1 MKIGLTISIVGH
13 AAALLWGVISFTAK
27 PLEAKPTE
35 SLPVDII
42 STTEFTQLMAGNKTA
57 PKAEKPKPLV
67 EKVDE
72 PKPAKD
78 VTAKVENKP
87 EIQAAKEEPPPP
99 PPPPPPEPK
108 VTEQKP
114 DKKAPEPKID
124 PLAEQMKKDE
134 AKKMADSKAKVP
146 TPPKR
151 PTPPQPKFDP
161 NEITALLDKRK
172 PQRLAATGAQLNQ
185 APTLGTTVGNSATL
199 SQNEIDALR
208 ARLMSLWNPPAGA
221 RTPEELMVSV
231 RIQLGRDGKLSAPPM
246 VLTSGHTPLFHAA
259 RESAIRAVF
268 RGQPYDMLSPATYEA
283 WKDIEITFDPR
294 EMFRG

>member
-1 MKIGLTISIVGH
+1 MQIGLTISIIGH
-13 AAALLWGVISFTAK
+13 AAALLWGVVTFSAK
-27 PLEAKPTE
+27 PLDSKPID

-67 EKVDE
+67 EKVE
-72 PKPAKD
+72 APKPATD
-78 VTAKVENKP
+78 ITAKVENKP
-87 EIQAAKEEPPPP
+87 EIKVAKEEPPPP
-99 PPPPPPEPK
+99 PPPEPK
-108 VTEQKP
+108 VAEQKP

-134 AKKMADSKAKVP
+134 AKKLAEAKSKVP

-172 PQRLAATGAQLNQ
+172 PQRLAATGNELNQ
-185 APTLGTTVGNSATL
+185 APTLGTTMGNSATL

-221 RTPEELMVSV
+221 RTPEELMVRV
-231 RIQLGRDGKLSAPPM
+231 RIQLGRDGRLSAPPM
-246 VLTSGHTPLFHAA
+246 VLTSGHSPLFHVA
-259 RESAIRAVF
+259 RESAVRAVF
-268 RGQPYDMLSPATYEA
+268 RGQPYDMLSQATYEA

>member
-1 MKIGLTISIVGH
+1 MKIGLTISIIGH
-13 AAALLWGVISFTAK
+13 AAALLWGIISFTAR

-78 VTAKVENKP
+78 VAAKVENKP

-99 PPPPPPEPK
+99 PPPPPEPK
-108 VTEQKP
+108 VAEQKP
-114 DKKAPEPKID
+114 DKKAPEPKVD

-134 AKKMADSKAKVP
+134 AKKLTGSKAKVP

-151 PTPPQPKFDP
+151 PAPPQPKFDP

-172 PQRLAATGAQLNQ
+172 QHRLAATGPELNHERMFG
-185 APTLGTTVGNSATL
+185 ASTGHAAKV
-199 SQNEIDALR
+199 SQNELEALR
-208 ARLMSLWNPPAGA
+208 ARLMSLWNVPPG
-221 RTPEELMVSV
+221 V
-231 RIQLGRDGKLSAPPM
+231 RNPDEVKVEIRIVLGRDRRLAAGPR
-246 VLTSGHTPLFHAA
+246 VLTSGHSPLYQAA
-259 RESAIRAVF
+259 LESALRAVF
-268 RGQPYDMLSPATYEA
+268 QGQPFDMLSPSTYEE
-283 WKDIEITFDPR
+283 WKEIDILFDPR
-294 EMFRG
+294 DHFRG

>member
-1 MKIGLTISIVGH
+1 MKVGLTISIVLH
-13 AAALLWGVISFTAK
+13 AAAMLWGLISFSAK

-35 SLPVDII
+35 SLPVDIV
-42 STTEFTQLMAGNKTA
+42 SATEFTQLMAGNKTA

-78 VTAKVENKP
+78 LNAKVDTKEL
-87 EIQAAKEEPPPP
+87 EASKEEPPPP
-99 PPPPPPEPK
+99 PPLAEPK
-108 VTEQKP
+108 VAEQKP
-114 DKKAPEPKID
+114 DKKQPEPKID
-124 PLAEQMKKDE
+124 PLAEQMKKEKEE
-134 AKKMADSKAKVP
+134 AKKVAEAKPKVP
-146 TPPKR
+146 TPPRR
-151 PTPPQPKFDP
+151 PAPPQPKFDA

-172 PQRLAATGAQLNQ
+172 PQRLAATGSELNT
-185 APTLGTTVGNSATL
+185 APTLGTTMGNSATL

-221 RTPEELMVSV
+221 RTPEELLVRV

-246 VLTSGHTPLFHAA
+246 VLTSGSSALFHAA
-259 RESAIRAVF
+259 RESAVRAVF
-268 RGQPYDMLSPATYEA
+268 RGQPYDMLSPNTYEA